1 MSNKDVFQLNEKQN
15 RWVDRTPGGMTLEE
29 KVGKVISIVLLTML
43 SGISSGQL
51 FAAEGQAAPKEE
63 ATKPEAT
70 APALKEAVFNLP
82 FTFHKPIPSLMQKYT
97 MEDFSWIE
105 RTLKK
110 EPEYKSKARYTL
122 WVLGEDN
129 KSVMPMAWDE
139 SNPGKGYDTLYLD
152 LNYNGDLTEPSER
165 IFFQPR
171 PGNPKD
177 KVFDIKGIKAKE
189 GADTFNFKIV
199 LDENNQT
206 VFDTAYSRTAPY
218 GDYWVSVLP
227 SREPLRW
234 SNDIKSAPVHRFGG
248 QAVGLVWTGP
258 KGDECKQP
266 GESLGK
272 LEAGRMA
279 GFSTTVAHV
288 GDKIDN
294 RINFMESKLPVYGQ
308 SIAFLRV
315 LDKDNVFK
323 EDLPVTKGCACA
335 GSASQS
341 LLIPNHVPSGNH
353 QFIVRLLR
361 PEQMGGHLNCVYPVE
376 VLNPDDGK
384 AIKDPAYE
392 ALKEKYPNAKFAS
405 LRRAPGKLQ
414 GEKLFPEEVVI
425 NTSVADNTMDN
436 NGDQATAHLGKEAF
450 IGVASWHYAGQPAL
464 LIRRGIVQFSLA
476 PLPKNAKILGAKLR
490 LTLLANQDANVG
502 EKTRIEAYAIRRE
515 WNEVP
520 TENNVTSCCW
530 LGPKHWSWPKP
541 EDKVV
546 FWEKGGCDDPEKDRF
561 AEVAGTADISN
572 FPIREKMG
580 VVYTRAIEKNRLVE
594 MDITE
599 IARKWHSGDTPNF
612 GLLLKGT
619 KDGKESAVIDAPIAS
634 SENGDY
640 AYRPTLVIA
649 YEGDEIKPDLTSVEE
664 LKIKEAGAKK
674 EKPILIGFT
683 SALDE
688 TSVTAEMGIFG
699 KKEVRQELE
708 KRFNLF
714 VFDAVACP
722 DLAQKLGV
730 RVIPSTLLLEPDGVT
745 KKGLIAPED
754 HLEAKKFLEA
764 LNKIAARPVADRE
777 QAPQQTAVAVP
788 PLPGEDLEQ
797 ALQQA
802 ALAKRP
808 LVIRFS
814 MESCGIC
821 KKVEATTFKDDRV
834 VKALG
839 KMLVVKVDAERY
851 PKQAAEF
858 YVPGVP
864 AIVVVA
870 PDGKTVLSR
879 IEAQDMMQ
887 PETLLPKLEV
897 ALPAARP

>member
-29 KVGKVISIVLLTML
+29 KVGKVISIVLLSIL
-43 SGISSGQL
+43 SAISSGQL

-110 EPEYKSKARYTL
+110 EPEYESKARYTL
-122 WVLGEDN
+122 WVLGDDN

-165 IFFQPR
+165 IVFQPR
-171 PGNPKD
+171 QGYPTHKI
-177 KVFDIKGIKAKE
+177 FDIKGIKAKE

-199 LDENNQT
+199 LDENSQT
-206 VFDTAYSRTAPY
+206 VFDTGYSRTAPY
-218 GDYWVSVLP
+218 GDYWVSILP

-248 QAVGLVWTGP
+248 QAVGLVWSGP
-258 KGDECKQP
+258 KGDEFKQP

-279 GFSTTVAHV
+279 GFATTVAHV

-323 EDLPVTKGCACA
+323 EDLPFTKGCACA
-335 GSASQS
+335 GSAFQS

-361 PEQMGGHLNCVYPVE
+361 PEQMGGSLNCVYPVE

-384 AIKDPAYE
+384 AIKDPAYT
-392 ALKEKYPNAKFAS
+392 ALKEKYPKAKFAS

-425 NTSVADNTMDN
+425 NTSVADNTIEN
-436 NGDQATAHLGKEAF
+436 REQQKNRGYEAF
-450 IGVASWHYAGQPAL
+450 IGVSSYQDPSVPER
-464 LIRRGIVQFSLA
+464 IISRSIVQFSLA

-490 LTLLANQDANVG
+490 LTLVVTQDANVG
-502 EKTRIEAYAIRRE
+502 ENTRIEAYAIRRE
-515 WNEVP
+515 WNEAP

-599 IARKWHSGDTPNF
+599 IARKWQSGDTPNF
-612 GLLLKGT
+612 GMLLKGT
-619 KDGKESAVIDAPIAS
+619 KDGKESAVIRAEIAS

-649 YEGDEIKPDLTSVEE
+649 YEGDEIKPDLTSAEE
-664 LKIKEAGAKK
+664 LEIKEAGAKK

-683 SALDE
+683 STLDE
-688 TSVTAEMGIFG
+688 TSVNAEMGIFG

-708 KRFNLF
+708 NRFKLF

-722 DLAQKLGV
+722 DLAKKLGV

-754 HLEAKKFLEA
+754 HLDAKTFLEA

-777 QAPQQTAVAVP
+777 QAPQQTVVAEP
-788 PLPGEDLEQ
+788 PLSGEDLEQ

-802 ALAKRP
+802 ALEKRP

-839 KMLVVKVDAERY
+839 KVLVVKVDAERY
-851 PKQAAEF
+851 PEKAAEF

>member
-1 MSNKDVFQLNEKQN
+1 MRKGSL
-15 RWVDRTPGGMTLEE
+15 
-29 KVGKVISIVLLTML
+29 SIVLLTIL

-51 FAAEGQAAPKEE
+51 FAAEGQTAPKEE
-63 ATKPEAT
+63 AKKPEAT

-122 WVLGEDN
+122 WVLGDDN

-165 IFFQPR
+165 IVFQPR
-171 PGNPKD
+171 PGYPTHKI
-177 KVFDIKGIKAKE
+177 FDIKGIKAKE

-199 LDENNQT
+199 LDENSQT
-206 VFDTAYSRTAPY
+206 VYDTGYSRTAPY
-218 GDYWVSVLP
+218 GDYGVSVLP

-248 QAVGLVWTGP
+248 QAVVLVWTGP
-258 KGDECKQP
+258 KGDEFKQP

-279 GFSTTVAHV
+279 AFGTTVAHV

-294 RINFMESKLPVYGQ
+294 RINFGGSSVPVYGQ

-361 PEQMGGHLNCVYPVE
+361 PEPMGGHLNCVYPVE
-376 VLNPDDGK
+376 VINPDDGK
-384 AIKDPAYE
+384 AIKDPAYA
-392 ALKEKYPNAKFAS
+392 ALNEKYPKAKFVS

-414 GEKLFPEEVVI
+414 GKKLFPEEVVV
-425 NTSVADNTMDN
+425 NTSVADNTVAN
-436 NGDQATAHLGKEAF
+436 TLPYGNRGGEAF
-450 IGVASWHYAGQPAL
+450 INLTSAADFDGNPF
-464 LIRRGIVQFSLA
+464 INRGMVQFSLA

-490 LTLLANQDANVG
+490 LALVAHDHQQVG
-502 EKTRIEAYAIRRE
+502 EKTSIEAYAIRRE

-520 TENNVTSCCW
+520 TGKDTTYCSW
-530 LGPKHWSWPKP
+530 YGPKYWGSQAKP
-541 EDKVV
+541 SPGVI

-572 FPIREKMG
+572 FPIREKLG
-580 VVYTRAIEKNRLVE
+580 VEFTRAIEKNRLIE

-599 IARKWHSGDTPNF
+599 IAKKWQSGDTPNF

-619 KDGKESAVIDAPIAS
+619 KDGKESFAMSPRAKSFNVEISS
-634 SENGDY
+634 SENSDY
-640 AYRPTLVIA
+640 PFRPTLVIA
-649 YEGDEIKPDLTSVEE
+649 YEGDEIKPDLTSAEE
-664 LKIKEAGAKK
+664 LQIKEAGAKK

-688 TSVTAEMGIFG
+688 TSVKAEMGIFG

-722 DLAQKLGV
+722 DLAKKLGV

-745 KKGLIAPED
+745 RKGLIAPED
-754 HLEAKKFLEA
+754 HLDAKTFLEA

-777 QAPQQTAVAVP
+777 QAPPQTAVAVP
-788 PLPGEDLEQ
+788 PRPGEDLEQ

-808 LVIRFS
+808 LVMRFYL
-814 MESCGIC
+814 ESCGIC

-851 PKQAAEF
+851 PKKAAEF
-858 YVPGVP
+858 HVPGVP

-887 PETLLPKLEV
+887 PETLLPKLAV

>member
-1 MSNKDVFQLNEKQN
+1 M
-15 RWVDRTPGGMTLEE
+15 R
-29 KVGKVISIVLLTML
+29 KVSLSIVLLCIL
-43 SGISSGQL
+43 SGISSGLL
-51 FAAEGQAAPKEE
+51 FAAEGQTAPKEE
-63 ATKPEAT
+63 AKKPEAT
-70 APALKEAVFNLP
+70 APVLKEAVFNLP

-122 WVLGEDN
+122 WVLGDDN

-139 SNPGKGYDTLYLD
+139 STPGKGYDTLYLD
-152 LNYNGDLTEPSER
+152 LNYNGDLTEPNEK
-165 IFFQPR
+165 FFGPVH
-171 PGNPKD
+171 PHNAKL
-177 KVFDIKGIKAKE
+177 KFFDIKGIKAKE

-199 LDENNQT
+199 LDENSQT
-206 VFDTAYSRTAPY
+206 VYDTGYSRTAPY

-248 QAVGLVWTGP
+248 QAVVLVEG
-258 KGDECKQP
+258 KQP

-279 GFSTTVAHV
+279 GFNTTVAHV

-323 EDLPVTKGCACA
+323 EDLPFTKGCACA
-335 GSASQS
+335 GSAFQS

-376 VLNPDDGK
+376 VINPDDGK
-384 AIKDPAYE
+384 AIKDPAYA
-392 ALKEKYPNAKFAS
+392 ALKEKYPKAKFVS

-425 NTSVADNTMDN
+425 NTSVADNTIEN
-436 NGDQATAHLGKEAF
+436 REQHKNRGNETF
-450 IGVASWHYAGQPAL
+450 IGVNSWQDPSVPERQIH
-464 LIRRGIVQFSLA
+464 RSIVQFSLA

-490 LTLLANQDANVG
+490 LTLVVTQDANVG
-502 EKTRIEAYAIRRE
+502 ENTRIEAYAIRRE

-541 EDKVV
+541 EDKVIL
-546 FWEKGGCDDPEKDRF
+546 WEKGGCDDPEKDRF

-599 IARKWHSGDTPNF
+599 IARKWQSGDTPNF

-640 AYRPTLVIA
+640 AFRPTLVIA
-649 YEGDEIKPDLTSVEE
+649 YEGDEIKPDLTSAEE
-664 LKIKEAGAKK
+664 LEIKEAGAKK

-688 TSVTAEMGIFG
+688 TSVKAEMGIFG

-722 DLAQKLGV
+722 DLAKKLGV

-754 HLEAKKFLEA
+754 HLDAKKFLEA

-777 QAPQQTAVAVP
+777 QAPPQTAVAEP
-788 PLPGEDLEQ
+788 PRPGEDLEQ

-808 LVIRFS
+808 LVMRFY

-851 PKQAAEF
+851 PKKAAEF
-858 YVPGVP
+858 HVPGVP

-870 PDGKTVLSR
+870 PDGKTVLSS

-887 PETLLPKLEV
+887 PETLLPKLGASGASGASGSDLYNV
-897 ALPAARP
+897 L

>member
-1 MSNKDVFQLNEKQN
+1 M
-15 RWVDRTPGGMTLEE
+15 R
-29 KVGKVISIVLLTML
+29 KVSLSIVLLSML

-82 FTFHKPIPSLMQKYT
+82 FTLHKPIPSLMQKYT
-97 MEDFSWIE
+97 MEEFSWIE

-110 EPEYKSKARYTL
+110 EPKYVSKARYTL
-122 WVLGEDN
+122 WVLGDDN

-165 IFFQPR
+165 IVFQPR
-171 PGNPKD
+171 PGHPKD

-189 GADTFNFKIV
+189 GADTFNLKLV
-199 LDENNQT
+199 LDENSQT
-206 VFDTAYSRTAPY
+206 VYDTAYSRTAPY
-218 GDYWVSVLP
+218 GDYFVSVLP

-248 QAVGLVWTGP
+248 QAVVLVEG
-258 KGDECKQP
+258 KQP

-279 GFSTTVAHV
+279 AFWTSVAHV
-288 GDKIDN
+288 GDIIDN
-294 RINFMESKLPVYGQ
+294 RINFPESRLPVYGQ
-308 SIAFLRV
+308 SIAFLRI

-323 EDLPVTKGCACA
+323 EDLPFTKACACA
-335 GSASQS
+335 GSANQS

-376 VLNPDDGK
+376 VVNPDYGK

-414 GEKLFPEEVVI
+414 GEKLFPEEVVVH
-425 NTSVADNTMDN
+425 TSVADNAMDN
-436 NGDQATAHLGKEAF
+436 NQPFVNHGKEAF
-450 IGVASWHYAGQPAL
+450 IGVASWHYAGQGAL
-464 LIRRGIVQFSLA
+464 LIRRGIVRFSLA

-502 EKTRIEAYAIRRE
+502 ENTRIEAYAIRRE

-520 TENNVTSCCW
+520 TEKDGTSCSW
-530 LGPKHWSWPKP
+530 LGPKDFIHGYTTT
-541 EDKVV
+541 EDRVIK
-546 FWEKGGCDDPEKDRF
+546 WEQGGCDDPEKDRF

-599 IARKWHSGDTPNF
+599 IARKWQSGDTPNF

-619 KDGKESAVIDAPIAS
+619 KDGKESAYINATAIAS

-640 AYRPTLVIA
+640 AFRPTLVIA
-649 YEGDEIKPDLTSVEE
+649 YEGDEIKPDLSSAEE
-664 LKIKEAGAKK
+664 LEIKEAGAKK

-683 SALDE
+683 STLDE
-688 TSVTAEMGIFG
+688 TSVKAEMGIFG

-708 KRFNLF
+708 NRFKLF

-722 DLAQKLGV
+722 DLAKKLGV
-730 RVIPSTLLLEPDGVT
+730 RVIPSTLLLEPDGVA
-745 KKGLIAPED
+745 KKGLIAPDD
-754 HLEAKKFLEA
+754 HLDAKTFLEA

-777 QAPQQTAVAVP
+777 QAPQQTAVAEP
-788 PLPGEDLEQ
+788 PRPGEDLEQ

-802 ALAKRP
+802 ALEKRP
-808 LVIRFS
+808 LVMRFY

-821 KKVEATTFKDDRV
+821 RKVEATTFKDDRV

-851 PKQAAEF
+851 PKKAAEF
-858 YVPGVP
+858 HVAGVP

-870 PDGKTVLSR
+870 PDGKTVLSS
-879 IEAQDMMQ
+879 IEAQEMMQ
-887 PETLLPKLEV
+887 PETLLPKLAV
-897 ALPAARP
+897 ALPTRP

>member
-1 MSNKDVFQLNEKQN
+1 M
-15 RWVDRTPGGMTLEE
+15 
-29 KVGKVISIVLLTML
+29 
-43 SGISSGQL
+43 
-51 FAAEGQAAPKEE
+51 
-63 ATKPEAT
+63 
-70 APALKEAVFNLP
+70 
-82 FTFHKPIPSLMQKYT
+82 
-97 MEDFSWIE
+97 
-105 RTLKK
+105 
-110 EPEYKSKARYTL
+110 
-122 WVLGEDN
+122 
-129 KSVMPMAWDE
+129 
-139 SNPGKGYDTLYLD
+139 
-152 LNYNGDLTEPSER
+152 
-165 IFFQPR
+165 
-171 PGNPKD
+171 
-177 KVFDIKGIKAKE
+177 
-189 GADTFNFKIV
+189 
-199 LDENNQT
+199 LDENSQT
-206 VFDTAYSRTAPY
+206 VYDTGYSRTAPY
-218 GDYWVSVLP
+218 GDYFVSILP

-266 GESLGK
+266 GEYLGK

-279 GFSTTVAHV
+279 AFGTTVAHV

-294 RINFMESKLPVYGQ
+294 RINFGGSSVPVYGQ

-376 VLNPDDGK
+376 IVNPDDGK
-384 AIKDPAYE
+384 AIKDPAYT
-392 ALKEKYPNAKFAS
+392 ALKEKYPKAKFAS

-436 NGDQATAHLGKEAF
+436 NQPSVNHGEEAF
-450 IGVASWHYAGQPAL
+450 IGVSSWYYGGQPTL
-464 LIRRGIVQFSLA
+464 LIKRGIVQFSLA

-490 LTLLANQDANVG
+490 LTLLANQADNTGATVG
-502 EKTRIEAYAIRRE
+502 ENTRIEAYAIRRE

-520 TENNVTSCCW
+520 TGKDFTSCNW
-530 LGPKHWSWPKP
+530 LGPKDFFPNYTTTKEEMSRVIK
-541 EDKVV
+541 
-546 FWEKGGCDDPEKDRF
+546 WEKGGCDDPEKDRF

-580 VVYTRAIEKNRLVE
+580 VVYTRGIEKNRLVE

-599 IARKWHSGDTPNF
+599 IARKWQSGDTPNF

-619 KDGKESAVIDAPIAS
+619 KDGKESAVIAAPIAS

-649 YEGDEIKPDLTSVEE
+649 YEGDEIKPDLTSAEE
-664 LKIKEAGAKK
+664 LEIKEAGAKK

-683 SALDE
+683 STLDE
-688 TSVTAEMGIFG
+688 TSVKAEMGIFG

-708 KRFNLF
+708 KRFKLF
-714 VFDAVACP
+714 VFNAVACP
-722 DLAQKLGV
+722 DLAKKLGV

-745 KKGLIAPED
+745 RKGLIAPED
-754 HLEAKKFLEA
+754 HLDAKKFLEA

-777 QAPQQTAVAVP
+777 QAQPQTAVAVP
-788 PLPGEDLEQ
+788 PRPGEDLER

-808 LVIRFS
+808 LVMRFY

-851 PKQAAEF
+851 PKKAEEF
-858 YVPGVP
+858 HVPGVP

-870 PDGKTVLSR
+870 PDGKTVLIS
-879 IEAQDMMQ
+879 IEAQEMMQ
-887 PETLLPKLEV
+887 PETLLPKLQGIFTQ
-897 ALPAARP
+897 LITR